1 MKKIIFG
8 MVVALL
14 MVGCGSDGGD
24 TYVTEEAPLP
34 PATPSNGTAIVVEA
48 TDNSSVGVSYTQVDG
63 GVYIEANDGSQVT
76 VYEATKVEDED
87 DNETE
92 EE

>member
-1 MKKIIFG
+1 MKKVIFG
-8 MVVALL
+8 MVLALL
-14 MVGCGSDGGD
+14 MVGCGSDT
-24 TYVTEEAPLP
+24 TYTQEAPLEP
-34 PATPSNGTAIVVEA
+34 STPSNGTAVIVEA

-63 GVYIEANDGSQVT
+63 GVYIEANDGSEVT
-76 VYEATKVEDED
+76 VYEATKVEYED